1 MKLVILDEI
10 HLLHDERG
18 PVLESIVTRTIR
30 QIETEQEMVRLVGL
44 SATLPNYE
52 DVAMFL
58 RVNPARGLFFFDNSF
73 RPVPLQQVYV
83 GITQKKAFKRMQMM
97 NDIAYEKV
105 MAVAGK
111 QQVIIFVH
119 SRKDT
124 ATTARMIRDRA
135 QQADELVRFIRD
147 EEAGRKEILRVETEN
162 VQSSALKDLLPHGF
176 GIHHAGMTR
185 KDRTLVEDLFAGGHL
200 QVLVSTATLAWGVNL
215 PAHTVI
221 IKGTQVYDPAK
232 GEWQEL
238 SHLDV
243 MQMLGR
249 AGRPQYDRAGEGI
262 IITSH
267 KELQYYLSLLN
278 QQLPVESQFITNLPD
293 QLNAEI
299 VAGSITSMKDAVEW
313 LGYTYLY
320 VRMLRRPLLYG
331 ISVDQINAD
340 PYLEQR
346 RVDLIH
352 TAATVLDK
360 HQLIR
365 YDRKTALLSATD
377 LGRVASHYYL
387 THHSVAVYNEHLR
400 AAMSDIELFRL
411 FSLSNEFKQLGVRE
425 EEKVELAKL
434 LDKVPI
440 PVRESIDERSA
451 KVNVLLQSY
460 ISRLSLEGF
469 ALMSDLVYIT
479 QSAGRI
485 SRALFEIILRRA
497 WSSLAIKVLTLA
509 KMIERQCW
517 EAQSPLRQFPH
528 LPIDQVKKIEGKDLT
543 FTQLLDLDAPAL
555 GELLR
560 NSKLGV
566 SFYKAIHYLP
576 HLELSGHVQPITRTT
591 LRIELTITADFS
603 WNDKYHRHAEAFW
616 VLVEDVDGEAL
627 LHYELF
633 LLRKPLAQQ
642 EHTLTFTVPIFDPLP
657 PQYFIRVVSDRWL
670 GCDIALP
677 ISFRRLLLPEKF
689 SPPTELLDLQPL
701 STTELASER
710 FLSFFGSR
718 VRTFNPIQT
727 QVFHAVYRKADNA
740 FVAAPMAS
748 GKTDVIA
755 ELAILQSL
763 SEHPDGRIVYV
774 TPLTVLAEEREREWK
789 PRFRP
794 YRVSV
799 ARLTGDVALDAKLLT
814 DAQLLIATP
823 REWEALTRR
832 WKSRA
837 VIKEGLTLCIF
848 DDLHLLGAEDGPQLE
863 VAVSRTRYIQTQLA
877 HKRLRLLGLAASV
890 ANARDVGE
898 WMGCS
903 SSSIFNFHPNVRPL
917 PLEIRIHGM
926 DIFDYHARQMAM
938 VKPALR
944 YLQNQSQGKPVLMF
958 TSDAK
963 QTRQLALALTTL
975 VAASDDPQQLIKGAK
990 DALERSLQDAG
1001 LTSGAL
1007 LTCLTHGIGY
1017 LVVGMD
1023 VPHRAAVIRLYREGI
1038 IRLVIVDHSQCY
1050 GLREQLSAYLV
1061 LVMGTQFYNPALHS
1075 YTDIPMTSILQMTG
1089 YACRPLVDSSS
1100 ALILFTQHNR
1110 KELYKRFLYQPLP
1123 VESQLQHHLA
1133 EVLIHE
1139 VISRRVETV
1148 QEAIDYLTWSF
1159 LYRRLTLN
1167 PNYYALSGVS
1177 HQHVSDFLS
1186 ELVEQTVDDLKE
1198 ANMVHVDEE
1207 DEQHQLGLS
1216 ILNLGMITS
1225 FYSLHY
1231 TTVEIFHRSLKQQS
1245 KLKAILD
1252 ILASATEFDALYVT
1266 EKEQEL
1272 LAALARRLPLA
1283 VLSGDYADA
1292 HIKAGVL
1299 MQCHL
1304 NRDVPVRFVAEVARV
1319 LEVLPRLMMAM
1330 VDVLSSNGWLLPAL
1344 AVMELSQMVVQ
1355 AMWNKD
1361 SPLKQ
1366 LPHFSAELITRCRD
1380 IDVHSIPDILELD
1393 DAVRTSL
1400 LSSLTPQQ
1408 LQDVARVCNAY
1419 PDLELSFTTKS
1430 EDGGRGEKGSMF
1442 RCKQG
1447 QTVQVTVQLKRDSE
1461 DEDEDEGVP
1470 VVHSAYFPHVK
1481 SEGWWVVVG
1490 SVERNELVGIKRVAM
1505 AKREVSVTLEC
1516 AATVSGEYE
1525 WTLFLMCDSWMGVD
1539 QEHKIRMQ
1547 VEESNDMEQG
1557 QEEEPNKMEG

>member
-1 MKLVILDEI
+1 M
-10 HLLHDERG
+10 
-18 PVLESIVTRTIR
+18 
-30 QIETEQEMVRLVGL
+30 
-44 SATLPNYE
+44 
-52 DVAMFL
+52 
-58 RVNPARGLFFFDNSF
+58 
-73 RPVPLQQVYV
+73 
-83 GITQKKAFKRMQMM
+83 
-97 NDIAYEKV
+97 
-105 MAVAGK
+105 
-111 QQVIIFVH
+111 
-119 SRKDT
+119 
-124 ATTARMIRDRA
+124 
-135 QQADELVRFIRD
+135 
-147 EEAGRKEILRVETEN
+147 
-162 VQSSALKDLLPHGF
+162 
-176 GIHHAGMTR
+176 
-185 KDRTLVEDLFAGGHL
+185 
-200 QVLVSTATLAWGVNL
+200 
-215 PAHTVI
+215 
-221 IKGTQVYDPAK
+221 
-232 GEWQEL
+232 
-238 SHLDV
+238 
-243 MQMLGR
+243 
-249 AGRPQYDRAGEGI
+249 
-262 IITSH
+262 
-267 KELQYYLSLLN
+267 
-278 QQLPVESQFITNLPD
+278 
-293 QLNAEI
+293 
-299 VAGSITSMKDAVEW
+299 
-313 LGYTYLY
+313 
-320 VRMLRRPLLYG
+320 
-331 ISVDQINAD
+331 
-340 PYLEQR
+340 
-346 RVDLIH
+346 
-352 TAATVLDK
+352 
-360 HQLIR
+360 
-365 YDRKTALLSATD
+365 
-377 LGRVASHYYL
+377 
-387 THHSVAVYNEHLR
+387 
-400 AAMSDIELFRL
+400 
-411 FSLSNEFKQLGVRE
+411 
-425 EEKVELAKL
+425 
-434 LDKVPI
+434 
-440 PVRESIDERSA
+440 
-451 KVNVLLQSY
+451 
-460 ISRLSLEGF
+460 
-469 ALMSDLVYIT
+469 
-479 QSAGRI
+479 
-485 SRALFEIILRRA
+485 
-497 WSSLAIKVLTLA
+497 
-509 KMIERQCW
+509 
-517 EAQSPLRQFPH
+517 
-528 LPIDQVKKIEGKDLT
+528 
-543 FTQLLDLDAPAL
+543 
-555 GELLR
+555 
-560 NSKLGV
+560 
-566 SFYKAIHYLP
+566 
-576 HLELSGHVQPITRTT
+576 
-591 LRIELTITADFS
+591 
-603 WNDKYHRHAEAFW
+603 
-616 VLVEDVDGEAL
+616 
-627 LHYELF
+627 
-633 LLRKPLAQQ
+633 
-642 EHTLTFTVPIFDPLP
+642 
-657 PQYFIRVVSDRWL
+657 
-670 GCDIALP
+670 
-677 ISFRRLLLPEKF
+677 
-689 SPPTELLDLQPL
+689 
-701 STTELASER
+701 
-710 FLSFFGSR
+710 
-718 VRTFNPIQT
+718 
-727 QVFHAVYRKADNA
+727 
-740 FVAAPMAS
+740 
-748 GKTDVIA
+748 
-755 ELAILQSL
+755 
-763 SEHPDGRIVYV
+763 
-774 TPLTVLAEEREREWK
+774 
-789 PRFRP
+789 
-794 YRVSV
+794 
-799 ARLTGDVALDAKLLT
+799 
-814 DAQLLIATP
+814 
-823 REWEALTRR
+823 
-832 WKSRA
+832 
-837 VIKEGLTLCIF
+837 
-848 DDLHLLGAEDGPQLE
+848 
-863 VAVSRTRYIQTQLA
+863 
-877 HKRLRLLGLAASV
+877 LGLAASV

-1525 WTLFLMCDSWMGVD
+1525 WTLFLMCDSWMGWTRSTRSACRWRRATTWSRD
-1539 QEHKIRMQ
+1539 RKRSRTRWRDE
-1547 VEESNDMEQG
+1547 
-1557 QEEEPNKMEG
+1557 